1 MPAFI
6 VPMSLFV
13 RLMFQNSHIQPSVH
27 IFLRYDNIHLVYG
40 LTEETTEAYNVKFLG
55 NKMICAGI

>member
-6 VPMSLFV
+6 MPMSLFV
-13 RLMFQNSHIQPSVH
+13 RFMFQNSHIQPSVH
-27 IFLRYDNIHLVYG
+27 IFLRYDNIHLGYG
-40 LTEETTEAYNVKFLG
+40 LTEETTEAYNVKSLG

>member
-6 VPMSLFV
+6 MPMSLFV

-27 IFLRYDNIHLVYG
+27 IFFFFFNIHLVYG
-40 LTEETTEAYNVKFLG
+40 LTEDTTEAYNVKSLG
-55 NKMICAGI
+55 NKLICAGI

>member
-6 VPMSLFV
+6 MPMSLFV
-13 RLMFQNSHIQPSVH
+13 RLMFQNSHIQRSVH

-40 LTEETTEAYNVKFLG
+40 LTEETTEAYNVKSLG

>member
-6 VPMSLFV
+6 MPMSLFV

-27 IFLRYDNIHLVYG
+27 IFFLFFNIHLVYG
-40 LTEETTEAYNVKFLG
+40 FTDETTEAYNVKSLG